1 MQGQAEGTQEG
12 VALWGSSKW
21 QLPKPGTRP
30 HKEEPAPELGHALG
44 SCTQDPPQSTRTQ
57 GHRQPR
63 GRLRSE
69 SRFIPLD
76 LTPVSPF
83 FLLMLLLMACSWHE
97 RSLEAIS
104 RCGRKPRAA
113 VIHPAAGGGRRG
125 EQAAAAMVSGQIG
138 EAQGGPQSPWQAPHP
153 ALGRGQ
159 WHEATPSHGNGPA
172 HTKHPRLILVPRKAA
187 LAVPTVASARK
198 GNGWGEQ
205 SEGKASPGP
214 RNPGWGGPCRRLPA
228 PQTPPCFRG
237 RSPCLIPQPQMI
249 PLSPPEHHAARP
261 CPAAARR
268 IPQLLAFLPR
278 SHPRHLQSIARS
290 LKIRCPPQCLNIKPS
305 SSRGCCEVGPTL
317 PPQEG
322 HRPAQSCAQ
331 RGAQPPHAPRA
342 PSPWPC
348 PGPELSHGWLRAEAS
363 RRGLSPPSPCAS
375 PVSNA
380 APPWLRH
387 LLI

>member
-1 MQGQAEGTQEG
+1 MGEQHFGGA
-12 VALWGSSKW
+12 ASGSS
-21 QLPKPGTRP
+21 QSQGR
-30 HKEEPAPELGHALG
+30 GHTKRSQHQSLAMPWGAALR
-44 SCTQDPPQSTRTQ
+44 TPPQSTRTQ

-83 FLLMLLLMACSWHE
+83 FLLILLLMACSWHE

-138 EAQGGPQSPWQAPHP
+138 EAQGGPPKPPAGTAPCARPGAAARGHPQPWKRPCTHKTPVANFSSSQGGSRSSDCR
-153 ALGRGQ
+153 LGPKRKRVGRAERGESISRPQ
-159 WHEATPSHGNGPA
+159 ESG
-172 HTKHPRLILVPRKAA
+172 L
-187 LAVPTVASARK
+187 
-198 GNGWGEQ
+198 
-205 SEGKASPGP
+205 
-214 RNPGWGGPCRRLPA
+214 GGPCPRLPA

-249 PLSPPEHHAARP
+249 PLSPPEHHAAQP
-261 CPAAARR
+261 CPAAARW

-290 LKIRCPPQCLNIKPS
+290 LKIK
-305 SSRGCCEVGPTL
+305 
-317 PPQEG
+317 
-322 HRPAQSCAQ
+322 
-331 RGAQPPHAPRA
+331 
-342 PSPWPC
+342 
-348 PGPELSHGWLRAEAS
+348 
-363 RRGLSPPSPCAS
+363 
-375 PVSNA
+375 
-380 APPWLRH
+380 
-387 LLI
+387 